1 MEDPAYVCAHMSPNT
16 YPKPSVTGTGSRV
29 VLLHGFAQ
37 NRNCWGP
44 MLEELSAVRQCWRF
58 DAPGHGSAEQFAD
71 LTCSQAGAKVLA
83 SSGEAA
89 YLGYSM
95 GGRMLLAAALDR
107 PESVRAL
114 VLLSATAGI
123 SDHAER
129 ADRRAQDE
137 QRALRISEIG
147 VESFVEEWL
156 AMPMFQSLPAGAGFR
171 EQRLENTAQGLAA
184 SLRNAG
190 TGSMEPLWDR
200 LGELT
205 MPVLC
210 VAGGSDT
217 SYVERAHEMGESIGS
232 NCSVQIVAGV
242 GHAPHLEAPEATSS
256 VVRRFLARN
265 TLD

>member
-16 YPKPSVTGTGSRV
+16 YPKPSVTGTGARV

-44 MLEELSAVRQCWRF
+44 MLEELSAAHECWRF
-58 DAPGHGSAEQFAD
+58 DAPGHGSAEHFAA
-71 LTCSQAGAKVLA
+71 LTCTQAGSELIT
-83 SSGEAA
+83 SSGVAA

-95 GGRMLLAAALDR
+95 GGRMLLAAAVDH

-123 SDHAER
+123 PDHSER

-137 QRALRISEIG
+137 RRALRITEIG

-156 AMPMFQSLPAGAGFR
+156 AMPMFRSLPAWAGFR
-171 EQRLENTAQGLAA
+171 EQRLGNTALGLAA

-190 TGSMEPLWDR
+190 TGSMEPLWNR

-217 SYVERAHEMGESIGS
+217 AYVERAHEMGEGIGS
-232 NCSVQIVAGV
+232 NCTVRIIEGV
-242 GHAPHLEAPEATSS
+242 GHAPHLEAPEATSL
-256 VVRRFLARN
+256 VVRRFLAQN
-265 TLD
+265 ALD